1 MARERLKRCI
11 GLLLA
16 LSLIAGSLTE
26 EALSLWLT
34 PSRLRTTVGEEI
46 PINSMFPQKMMR
58 HVSVALQ
65 RSPEW
70 TLHEFPGAI
79 PVSPANATEQP
90 GRLDISLRLLGWI
103 PLKHIVVDVLPPMQ
117 LLAGGHS
124 IGVLLHSQ
132 GVIIVGQA
140 PITDEQGAKH
150 YPGKDAG
157 LQVGDVIHK
166 VNGQPIK
173 SDAELARAIDEAG
186 RAGKKLEIETSR
198 NGQTNQVTVEPIRCA
213 ETKRFRV
220 GLYVRDRAS
229 GVGTLT
235 FFEPKSK
242 SYGALGHVI
251 NDADTNQRIDVA
263 EGRIIPALV
272 KSIQQGKRGAPG
284 EKVGV
289 FREEDPPFT
298 GTIQH
303 NTTVGIFG
311 RLEGKLNN
319 PHYPD
324 PLPIALSAQV
334 QEGPAEIIT
343 VVEGERLERFQIIID
358 RVMPHRTDGK
368 GMIIRV
374 TDPRLLTI
382 TGGIIQ
388 GMSGS
393 PIIQNGKIVGAVTH
407 VFINSPSTGYGVLIE
422 KMLEEAGLWKPGNQQ
437 VGALPKR
444 QGILFSKKGRWLSPR
459 SASNFCV
466 LDFFQRLSF
475 RFKRKSDAF
484 PHFLKNNRPDNL
496 SSW

>member
-46 PINSMFPQKMMR
+46 PINSMFPQNMLR
-58 HVSVALQ
+58 HVSLALQ

-70 TLHEFPGAI
+70 TPHEFPGAI
-79 PVSPANATEQP
+79 PVTPANATEQP
-90 GRLDISLRLLGWI
+90 GRLDINLRLLGWI

-198 NGQTNQVTVEPIRCA
+198 NGQTNKVTVEPVRCA

-242 SYGALGHVI
+242 TYGALGHVI

-289 FREEDPPFT
+289 FQEEDPPFT
-298 GTIQH
+298 GTIQQ

-343 VVEGERLERFQIIID
+343 VVEGDRLERFQIIID

-368 GMIIRV
+368 GMVIRV
-374 TDPRLLTI
+374 TDPRLLNI

-393 PIIQNGKIVGAVTH
+393 PIVQNGKIVGAVTH

-444 QGILFSKKGRWLSPR
+444 QGIL
-459 SASNFCV
+459 
-466 LDFFQRLSF
+466 
-475 RFKRKSDAF
+475 
-484 PHFLKNNRPDNL
+484 
-496 SSW
+496 SS